1 MRRAIGQSLRIGVSG
16 HAVSLLRVSRWR
28 MGGSTPPLTVLA
40 EHAFPPTAE
49 HPHDAIAQALRALL
63 GELELGGWPVS
74 FVLADDLTRLWHVTP
89 PAGAARMADI
99 EAAAALRFQTLYGE
113 SPTAWQISADWNA
126 RKPFFAAAVPRTL
139 LAELR
144 LVAQEYKLSVVA
156 IEPHFVSA
164 WNRWHGALKPDAWFG
179 LVHEHLLTVAVI
191 ASGADLGAH
200 GGHAGVRAIRALPVP
215 PGADQHWLTQAL
227 TREALLQNMAAP
239 AQLQVCGTLP
249 EAWMRAAGNPALI
262 PCVALEPPQ
271 SAANQLSAAVLLA
284 RGGSLR

>member
-16 HAVSLLRVSRWR
+16 HAVSLLRISRWR
-28 MGGSTPPLTVLA
+28 GERVTVLA

-74 FVLADDLTRLWHVTP
+74 FVLADELTRLWQVTP

-99 EAAAALRFQTLYGE
+99 EAAAALRFQSLYGE
-113 SPTAWQISADWNA
+113 APGAWQISADWDA
-126 RKPFFAAAVPRTL
+126 RQPFFAAAVPRTL

-164 WNRWHGALKPDAWFG
+164 WNRWHGALKPGTWLG
-179 LVHEHLLTVAVI
+179 LMHDRLLTLAVI
-191 ASGADLGAH
+191 GAESDARSGL
-200 GGHAGVRAIRALPVP
+200 RAVRALPVP
-215 PGADQHWLTQAL
+215 PGADLQWLTQAL
-227 TREALLQNMAAP
+227 TREALLHNIAVP
-239 AQLQVCGTLP
+239 AMLQVCGTLP
-249 EAWMRAAGNPALI
+249 EAWARPVSHPSQI
-262 PCVALEPPQ
+262 PCLALEQPQ
-271 SAANQLSAAVLLA
+271 SGAGQLSAAVLLA
-284 RGGSLR
+284 RGGVLR

>member
-28 MGGSTPPLTVLA
+28 MGRGGDAVTVLA

-74 FVLADDLTRLWHVTP
+74 FVLADELTRLWHVTP

-113 SPTAWQISADWNA
+113 SPSAWQISADWNA
-126 RKPFFAAAVPRTL
+126 SEPFFAAAVPRTL
-139 LAELR
+139 MAELR

-156 IEPHFVSA
+156 IEPHFVTA
-164 WNRWHGALKPDAWFG
+164 WNRWHGALNPGAWFG
-179 LVHEHLLTVAVI
+179 MLHDRLLTMAVI
-191 ASGADLGAH
+191 GSDAS
-200 GGHAGVRAIRALPVP
+200 VSAIRALPLP
-215 PGADQHWLTQAL
+215 PGADLQWLTQAL
-227 TREALLQNMAAP
+227 TREALLQNTVPP
-239 AQLQVCGTLP
+239 AMLQVCGALP
-249 EAWMRAAGNPALI
+249 EAWTRPVSHPSQI
-262 PCVALEPPQ
+262 PCVALEQPLAGSGAGQ
-271 SAANQLSAAVLLA
+271 MSAAVMLA